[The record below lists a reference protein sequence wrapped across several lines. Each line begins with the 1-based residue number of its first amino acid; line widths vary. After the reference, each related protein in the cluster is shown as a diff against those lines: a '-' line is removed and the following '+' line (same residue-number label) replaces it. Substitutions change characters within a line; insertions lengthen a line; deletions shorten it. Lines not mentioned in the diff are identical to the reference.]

1 MKKTMQRRPLLAA
14 SLAGAFLWVAAM
26 PVQAADTAVIRI
38 AYNLPKDHA
47 TGLYFETLA
56 REIDKL
62 TASTALH
69 LKPRTFPNG
78 QLYNDT
84 QLPDAVSTDAVEIG
98 QMNIGFM
105 NGPGTEALRI
115 WGLPFLYN
123 SWEALWKTE
132 DNPVFKKTF
141 DEQFGK
147 FGMHMLG
154 WVQYGTV
161 DFYASKP
168 INLPA
173 DMKGLRMR
181 AFGVDTS
188 MLIRDLGGSPVSL
201 SSQEMFQAV
210 QRGTIDGFITGP
222 TSVYSRKLYE
232 VAKYGTTLGINYL
245 SFMATCNLKW
255 WNGLPEDTRKAVA
268 QASDI
273 AQRTAR
279 ERAKD
284 DDRIAKERLK
294 EKGVSLSEL
303 NPEQR
308 QQWVDASRGLYEAY
322 REKAGPQGSKLM
334 EIVDA
339 ANKSVGVQ

>member
-1 MKKTMQRRPLLAA
+1 MRKMSRYSLLSTVLTGALVWAPVTSIHAA
-14 SLAGAFLWVAAM
+14 E
-26 PVQAADTAVIRI
+26 TAVIRI
-38 AYNLPKDHA
+38 AYNLSKDHA

-56 REIDKL
+56 KEIDAR

-84 QLPDAVSTDAVEIG
+84 QLPDAVSTGAVEIG

-105 NGPGTEALRI
+105 NGPGTEALRV

-123 SWEALWKTE
+123 SWDALWKTE
-132 DNPVFKKTF
+132 DNPAFKQVFN
-141 DEQFGK
+141 EQFGK

-161 DFYASKP
+161 DFYASKS
-168 INLPA
+168 IRLPD
-173 DMKGLRMR
+173 DMKGLRLR

-232 VAKYGTTLGINYL
+232 VVKYGTTLGIYYL
-245 SFMATCNLKW
+245 SFMATANQKW
-255 WNGLPEDTRKAVA
+255 WDALPEDTRKAVA

-273 AQRTAR
+273 AQETAR
-279 ERAKD
+279 KRAKD
-284 DDRIAKERLK
+284 DDRIAKERLQ
-294 EKGVSLSEL
+294 EKGVEL
-303 NPEQR
+303 APSNPQQL
-308 QQWVDASRGLYEAY
+308 QQWVTASKGLFDTY
-322 REKAGPQGSKLM
+322 RKNAGAQGAALLQ
-334 EIVDA
+334 IVDQSNRSVA
-339 ANKSVGVQ
+339 AR